1 MRSAVTGDGGWC
13 DVEDDDEEPEPSPS
27 HEGECELADAEGCGA
42 SHGADSD
49 AAQSAG
55 SRVEGPK
62 TNRYPGEDGQRE
74 DCKRE
79 EQPGEEPYDE
89 ENKQWS
95 QGDHGGGLREIKV

>member
-1 MRSAVTGDGGWC
+1 MMFRRRRAKSRPGDQ
-13 DVEDDDEEPEPSPS
+13 EPEPSPC
-27 HEGECELADAEGCGA
+27 HEGERDLGDAEGCGT
-42 SHGADSD
+42 SHEGNSD

-55 SRVEGPK
+55 PRVEGPK
-62 TNRYPGEDGQRE
+62 TNRHAGEDGQRE

-79 EQPGEEPYDE
+79 EQPGEEAYDE